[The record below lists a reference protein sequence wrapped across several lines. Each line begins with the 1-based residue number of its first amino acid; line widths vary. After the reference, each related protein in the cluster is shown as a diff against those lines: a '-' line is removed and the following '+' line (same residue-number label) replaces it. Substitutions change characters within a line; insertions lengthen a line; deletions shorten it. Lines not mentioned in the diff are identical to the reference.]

1 MLFFFFPLF
10 GKKGIMDTPDQ
21 QVAIMGAS
29 HRRII
34 SSINEEK
41 EIKHFLLTDQ
51 IWDINETK

>member
-1 MLFFFFPLF
+1 
-10 GKKGIMDTPDQ
+10 MDTPDQ